1 MKKIGLVGGISWTS
15 TLDYYKLINEYTNE
29 KLGGLHSAE
38 IIIYSIDFDVF
49 ENLLIAYDWE
59 ALEKYFS
66 KIVQNLINAGA
77 EIIMLGANTAHIIAD
92 KIITNF
98 PQIELIHIADAT
110 GEKIISQNLK
120 KVGLLGTKYTMEL
133 DFYKKR
139 LNDMGIS
146 VVVPESKK
154 IRDYIDYTLGHELGK
169 GIFRQ
174 ETKEEY
180 IRIINQLIEEEDV
193 EGIILGCTEIP
204 LIINE
209 EDLKVPSFNTTK
221 IHSQIAVEKAIKQVN
236 AGNSHVK

>member
-59 ALEKYFS
+59 ELEKYFS

-92 KIITNF
+92 KIIENF
-98 PQIELIHIADAT
+98 PQVEFIHIANAT
-110 GEKIISQNLK
+110 GEKIISQNIK

-133 DFYKKR
+133 DFYKNR
-139 LNDMGIS
+139 LNDMGIH
-146 VVVPESKK
+146 VVVPTSKK

-169 GIFRQ
+169 GIFKQ

-180 IRIINQLIEEEDV
+180 IRIINQLIEEENV

-204 LIINE
+204 LIISE

-221 IHSQIAVEKAIKQVN
+221 IHSQIAVERA
-236 AGNSHVK
+236 VK

>member
-15 TLDYYKLINEYTNE
+15 TLDYYKLINEYTNQ

-59 ALEKYFS
+59 ELEKYFS

-77 EIIMLGANTAHIIAD
+77 EIIMLGANTAHIIVD
-92 KIITNF
+92 KLTENF
-98 PQIELIHIADAT
+98 PQVELIHIADAT
-110 GEKIISQNLK
+110 GEKIISQNLR

-139 LNDMGIS
+139 LQDMGID
-146 VVVPESKK
+146 VVVPKSKK

-169 GIFRQ
+169 GIFKQ

-180 IRIINQLIEEEDV
+180 IKIINQLIEEEDV

-221 IHSQIAVEKAIKQVN
+221 IHSQIVVDKAI
-236 AGNSHVK
+236 GNNQLLYVHK